1 MPLLELSV
9 ITSKLAGMATE
20 GAFKALS
27 NSEAAIRARDRLH
40 LPARPDKDNFGS
52 LYRHTLVEWGVCKP
66 QPVLDFFRDNR
77 VIDAIDRYAKDGDAD
92 ALAGDMAELANWAAE
107 ARLFEGLEIDPR
119 SQLAGF
125 LLTFNKTLDDARP
138 PGGARRDRL
147 TAGQFD
153 ALQKSINDLGA
164 ALARQPAPPAMPS
177 GGPIP
182 AAPEVMAELA
192 AIRNLLTQPPA
203 VGDIHLSG
211 NFPGAILNL
220 LSPLTHVSQTTGV
233 LATPLAPLDENGRP
247 PLPAPAHTTPPGSH
261 LNNLERNPLFTG
273 REDDL
278 RQLGRDLL
286 YEPAGA
292 PAVVTSGI
300 GGVGKTQLAVEFAY
314 RYGRF
319 FHGVYWVSLADAAPD
334 AVRREL
340 AACGEAMGLWPV
352 GDAEIAP
359 EQKAALTLAAWRQP
373 TPRLIIFDNCE
384 TPALLDAWRPK
395 GGGARALVT
404 SRNAGWPA
412 GFAVQPLET
421 LPRDRSRALLRRYL
435 AGSDRKA
442 TDAELDVIAEAVGD
456 LPLALTLAG
465 SYLATYPT
473 IPIDGYLR
481 DLAAIDPLPIIA
493 PWPGTAHSWTRHEQD
508 VARTFAVSFDKLR
521 PAEDETD
528 AAALVQLAGATCLVR
543 GEPFPRALL
552 AGMPTGDADPH
563 RPDDA
568 LNRLLALG
576 LLERAGAEQLRLHRL
591 LAAFVVTTVARLDAG
606 DEEDGVM
613 TTARAALEEAVISL
627 AYRQNTAGDP
637 RALRAW
643 DVHLRHVA
651 GAAGAREDN
660 TAATLQT
667 NLGYYLQMSGD
678 LARAR
683 PYYERALA
691 IDEKVYGLDYPEVA
705 TDLNNLGMLLQAQG
719 DLAGARPYYERAL
732 AIAERVLG
740 PDHPDTA
747 GSLNN
752 LGFLLRAQGDLA
764 GARPYYER
772 ALAIAERVLDPKHP
786 QTATAVNNLGN
797 LLQAQGDLAGARP
810 YYERALAIR
819 ERVLGPEHPDTAL
832 SLNNL
837 GSLLQARG
845 DLAEARPYVERALAI
860 WERVLGPE
868 HPQTA
873 SVVNNLGALLYA
885 QGDLAEAR
893 PYFERALAISERVL
907 GPEHPDTA
915 LSLNNLGYLLQDQGD
930 LAGAR
935 PYFERALAISERVLG
950 PEHPDTAISYVNF
963 GALLAELGEKE
974 KARGL
979 LERAAAVFLARLGP
993 DHQYTRIARG
1003 HLASLR

>member
-1 MPLLELSV
+1 MALLELSV

-27 NSEAAIRARDRLH
+27 GSEAAIRARQRLH
-40 LPARPDKDNFGS
+40 LPARPDKDDFGS
-52 LYRHTLVEWGVCKP
+52 LYRHALVEWGVLKP

-138 PGGARRDRL
+138 PGEARRDRW

-164 ALARQPAPPAMPS
+164 ALARQPTPPAMPS
-177 GGPIP
+177 GEPIP
-182 AAPEVMAELA
+182 AAPEIMAELA

-247 PLPAPAHTTPPGSH
+247 PLPAPAHTTPPRSH

-278 RQLGRDLL
+278 RQLARDLL

-352 GDAEIAP
+352 GDAEIVP
-359 EQKAALTLAAWRQP
+359 ERKAALVLDTWRQP

-421 LPRDRSRALLRRYL
+421 LPRARSRALLRRYL
-435 AGSDRKA
+435 AGSDRQA
-442 TDAELDVIAEAVGD
+442 TDTELDAIAKAVGD

-481 DLAAIDPLPIIA
+481 DLAAVDPLPIIA
-493 PWPGTAHSWTRHEQD
+493 PRPGTAHSWTRHEQD
-508 VARTFAVSFDKLR
+508 VARTFAVSFDQLQ

-528 AAALVQLAGATCLVR
+528 AAALMLLAGATCLVH

-552 AGMPTGDADPH
+552 AGMRTGDADPH

-591 LAAFVVTTVARLDAG
+591 LAAFVEREISRQDAKG
-606 DEEDGVM
+606 SEGAKEEAESLAAGID
-613 TTARAALEEAVISL
+613 TARAALEKAVISL
-627 AYRQNTAGDP
+627 AYQQNTAGDP
-637 RALRAW
+637 RALRTWEA
-643 DVHLRHVA
+643 HLRHVTD
-651 GAAGAREDN
+651 AAGAREDN

-667 NLGYYLQMSGD
+667 NFGYYLQMS
-678 LARAR
+678 
-683 PYYERALA
+683 
-691 IDEKVYGLDYPEVA
+691 
-705 TDLNNLGMLLQAQG
+705 
-719 DLAGARPYYERAL
+719 
-732 AIAERVLG
+732 
-740 PDHPDTA
+740 
-747 GSLNN
+747 
-752 LGFLLRAQGDLA
+752 
-764 GARPYYER
+764 
-772 ALAIAERVLDPKHP
+772 
-786 QTATAVNNLGN
+786 
-797 LLQAQGDLAGARP
+797 GDLAGARP

-819 ERVLGPEHPDTAL
+819 ERVLGPEHPQTASAVNNLATLLQTQGDLAGARPYVERALAIRERVLGPNHPDTAG

-837 GSLLQARG
+837 GSLLQAQG
-845 DLAEARPYVERALAI
+845 DLAGARPYLERALAI
-860 WERVLGPE
+860 R
-868 HPQTA
+868 
-873 SVVNNLGALLYA
+873 
-885 QGDLAEAR
+885 
-893 PYFERALAISERVL
+893 ERVL

-915 LSLNNLGYLLQDQGD
+915 QSLNNLGVLCYYEGN
-930 LAGAR
+930 LAAAAGHMR
-935 PYFERALAISERVLG
+935 RALAIWQKVLG
-950 PEHPDTAISYVNF
+950 HDHPNTRRSRDDLAAI
-963 GALLAELGEKE
+963 E
-974 KARGL
+974 
-979 LERAAAVFLARLGP
+979 ARL
-993 DHQYTRIARG
+993 R
-1003 HLASLR
+1003 